1 MNITIFITR
10 DSKPITVEVD
20 VTRKTWLNRTSGF
33 EALRTVFAP
42 EDTEGRFPMILSHEE
57 AHQAEDA
64 AESIW
69 EAEEPAQA
77 AHERRIE
84 AETLAF
90 EARRERMRERFEE

>member
-1 MNITIFITR
+1 MNASISITR
-10 DSKPITVEVD
+10 DGKPITVEVD
-20 VTRKTWLNRTSGF
+20 VTRKTWLNRTTGF

-42 EDTEGRFPMILSHEE
+42 DDTEGRFPMILSHSE

-64 AESIW
+64 AQAIW

-77 AHERRIE
+77 AEERRIE

-90 EARRERMRERFEE
+90 EARRERTRERFEE